1 MMFMADAAMFAGGR
15 RLIPVALVTLLIA
28 WASVGVAQDGGKTDA
43 VRRIGVLTDMSGV
56 YADFSGAGSLVAAEL
71 AVEDYGKLNPSVN
84 VELRSADHQ
93 NKADIASGIA
103 RRWFADGVGAI
114 VDLVHSASAL
124 AVTDIARSQDR
135 VAIVSG
141 SSSSD
146 LFGSACTPNTVHWTY
161 DSWAIAASIASAV
174 VKSGGDTWFFLTSDT
189 TAGHALER
197 DIANAVKAAGGTVM
211 GSVRSPINT
220 PDFSS
225 FLLTASSS
233 QAKVLVLVAGGS
245 DFTNAL
251 KQAHEFGFA
260 GSGRRIVAPVVFET
274 DVRALGLPIAQ
285 GLGSVTSFYW
295 DMNGS
300 TRAFSA
306 RFAARHK
313 GARPTMVQAGVYAGL
328 LHYLK
333 AVSDDGSLAGRA
345 AVARMKE
352 LPTDDPL
359 FGKGSIRIDGRK
371 LQPMYFY
378 QIKSPDQSK
387 GQWDYLRILDTI
399 PADKATRP
407 LSEGGCGFIRG

>member
-1 MMFMADAAMFAGGR
+1 MSR
-15 RLIPVALVTLLIA
+15 RLTPFVLAALLMLPTA
-28 WASVGVAQDGGKTDA
+28 VGMAQDRGKTDA
-43 VRRIGVLTDMSGV
+43 ARRIGVLTDMSGV

-71 AVEDYGKLNPSVN
+71 AVEDYAKLNPSMK

-93 NKADIASGIA
+93 NKADVASGIA

-124 AVTDIARSQDR
+124 AVTELARSQDK

-146 LFGSACTPNTVHWTY
+146 LFGAACTPNTVHWTY
-161 DSWAIAASIASAV
+161 DSWAIAASIANAV

-189 TAGHALER
+189 SAGHALER
-197 DIANAVKAAGGTVM
+197 DISNAVKAAGGKVV
-211 GSVRSPINT
+211 GAVRSAINT
-220 PDFSS
+220 PDFASH
-225 FLLTASSS
+225 LLTASSS

-260 GSGRRIVAPVVFET
+260 GAGRRIVAPVVFET
-274 DVRALGLPIAQ
+274 DVRALGLPVAQ

-295 DMNGS
+295 DMNES
-300 TRAFSA
+300 TRQFAT

-313 GARPTMVQAGVYAGL
+313 GAKPTMVQAGVYAGL

-333 AVSDDGSLAGRA
+333 AVADDGSAGGRT
-345 AVARMKE
+345 VVTRMKE

-371 LQPMYFY
+371 LQPMFY
-378 QIKSPDQSK
+378 YQVKAPEQSK
-387 GQWDYLRILDTI
+387 GPWDYLRILDTV
-399 PADKATRP
+399 PADKAIRP
-407 LSEGGCGFIRG
+407 LSEGGCSFIRG

>member
-1 MMFMADAAMFAGGR
+1 MLAAALMV
-15 RLIPVALVTLLIA
+15 PVAA
-28 WASVGVAQDGGKTDA
+28 GVAQDRSKSDI
-43 VRRIGVLTDMSGV
+43 VRRVGVLTDMSGI
-56 YADFSGAGSLVAAEL
+56 YADFSGAGSVAAAEL
-71 AVEDYGKLNPSVN
+71 AVEDYVKINPAVK

-124 AVTDIARSQDR
+124 AVTEIARSQDK

-141 SSSSD
+141 ASSSD

-189 TAGHALER
+189 NAGHALER
-197 DIANAVKAAGGTVM
+197 DISNAVKAAGGKVV
-211 GSVRSPINT
+211 GAVRAAINT

-251 KQAHEFGFA
+251 KQAHEFGFTGA
-260 GSGRRIVAPVVFET
+260 GRRIVAPVVFET
-274 DVRALGLPIAQ
+274 DVRALGLTIAQ

-295 DMNGS
+295 DMNDS
-300 TRAFSA
+300 TRQFSA

-313 GARPTMVQAGVYAGL
+313 GAKPTMVQAGVYAGL

-333 AVSDDGSLAGRA
+333 AVADDDAVDGKA
-345 AVARMKE
+345 AVARMKA

-359 FGKGSIRIDGRK
+359 FGKGSIRMDGRK
-371 LQPMYFY
+371 LQPMFFY
-378 QIKSPDQSK
+378 QTKTPEQSK
-387 GQWDYLRILDTI
+387 APWDYFRILDTI
-399 PADKATRP
+399 PADQAIRP